1 MGIVNKTKVRGRTP
15 LVLILTIRPVFTF
28 CQAFA
33 ADWTRFN
40 LTIPMVPTSF
50 LGETFRTNRI
60 LLPVKRVARI
70 TDFYSLVAL
79 AGEIERPCPTAA
91 R

>member
-1 MGIVNKTKVRGRTP
+1 MGIVNKTKARGRTP
-15 LVLILTIRPVFTF
+15 LVLILAIRPVFTF
-28 CQAFA
+28 RQASA
-33 ADWTRFN
+33 TDRTRFD
-40 LTIPMVPTSF
+40 LTIPMVPASF

-60 LLPVKRVARI
+60 LLPVEHIARI

>member
-1 MGIVNKTKVRGRTP
+1 MGIVNKTKARGRTP
-15 LVLILTIRPVFTF
+15 LVLILAIRPVLTF
-28 CQAFA
+28 RQAFA
-33 ADWTRFN
+33 ADWTRFD
-40 LTIPMVPTSF
+40 LTIPMVPASF

-60 LLPVKRVARI
+60 LLSVEHIARI

>member
-1 MGIVNKTKVRGRTP
+1 MGIDNKTKARGRTP
-15 LVLILTIRPVFTF
+15 LVLFLTIRPVFTF
-28 CQAFA
+28 RQASA
-33 ADWTRFN
+33 TDRTRFN
-40 LTIPMVPTSF
+40 LAIPMVPAPF
-50 LGETFRTNRI
+50 MGETFRTNRI
-60 LLPVKRVARI
+60 LLPVEHIARI